1 MGQETLNG
9 VDISELRAAYDR
21 KVGEELPARAT
32 DDWPIRADHCFA
44 RVVLDNVF
52 GGPWYDHV
60 TGRPA
65 YERLSVAEL
74 EAAIDIADEMLV
86 EGQPAVETYNQKS
99 LGWRDER

>member
-9 VDISELRAAYDR
+9 VDISELRATYDR
-21 KVGEELPARAT
+21 KVREELPARAT

-52 GGPWYDHV
+52 GGPWDEHV
-60 TGRPA
+60 SGRPA

-74 EAAIDIADEMLV
+74 EAAVEIADVMLA
-86 EGQPAVETYNQKS
+86 EGRPAVERYDENS
-99 LGWRDER
+99 LRWRGER